1 MTRAVA
7 DDVVVMYLGR
17 VVEAGSADQVFAPP
31 YHPYTEALLPA
42 VPAARASGRRIVL
55 QGDLPS
61 ALAPP
66 RGCPFHTRCPRRIGQ
81 VCDTDPPPKRI
92 SPDGHRILCHIPVT
106 ELALVPPVFPPP
118 EPGKIQ

>member
-42 VPAARASGRRIVL
+42 VPAARASGRRI
-55 QGDLPS
+55 
-61 ALAPP
+61 
-66 RGCPFHTRCPRRIGQ
+66 GQ